1 MREMSQ
7 DARELL
13 VLAGE
18 VARIR
23 NAPDCTSRD
32 LAIAVILCRLIA
44 AERDPESALPSLS
57 PEMLPL
63 GASLE
68 RIMTEV
74 SEGVEFSEL
83 RDFAAGENPDL
94 AEYLGFT

>member
-23 NAPDCTSRD
+23 DAPDCTSRD
-32 LAIAVILCRLIA
+32 LAIAAVLCRLIA
-44 AERDPESALPSLS
+44 AERDPESVPPSLS
-57 PEMLPL
+57 PEMLPWET
-63 GASLE
+63 SLE
-68 RIMTEV
+68 RLMTAMPG
-74 SEGVEFSEL
+74 GVGFSEL
-83 RDFAAGENPDL
+83 REFAARENPDL
-94 AEYLGFT
+94 AEYLGSA